1 MHPID
6 INKVEIRKRLISD
19 KVSYDKKGL
28 KYLDKNNWFK
38 IIGQKDDEKV
48 RPLCIMLPKIRQ
60 LYVILIK
67 DEELLEAYNKI

>member
-28 KYLDKNNWFK
+28 KYF
-38 IIGQKDDEKV
+38 IGQKDDEKV
-48 RPLCIMLPKIRQ
+48 RPLCIMLSKMS
-60 LYVILIK
+60 
-67 DEELLEAYNKI
+67 E